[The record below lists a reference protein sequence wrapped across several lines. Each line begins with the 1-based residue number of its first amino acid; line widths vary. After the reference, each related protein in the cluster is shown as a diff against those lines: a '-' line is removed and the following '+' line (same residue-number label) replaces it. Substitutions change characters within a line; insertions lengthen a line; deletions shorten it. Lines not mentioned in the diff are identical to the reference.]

1 MVWLHARSWRA
12 HCHFVLNSTKREAIK
27 KETAQTSYGGNGK
40 KHPLVRLEA
49 RKIEG
54 EHCALR
60 KGSFEGQAMVTI
72 YFFVGTYIYFF
83 VGSRKSLFFSEN
95 PTILRISRKNL
106 RSPIGREHSR
116 TFRFSFFDFRG
127 PIRNGLSHASRLAS
141 TPPAALSPVN
151 RAVLELEVIQL

>member
-1 MVWLHARSWRA
+1 MVWLHARYWRA
-12 HCHFVLNSTKREAIK
+12 HCHFVLISTKREAII
-27 KETAQTSYGGNGK
+27 KEMAQTSYGGNGK

-72 YFFVGTYIYFF
+72 YFFVS
-83 VGSRKSLFFSEN
+83 SRKKIFFSEN
-95 PTILRISRKNL
+95 PTILRISRKNI

-127 PIRNGLSHASRLAS
+127 PTIRRTRTTNERNS
-141 TPPAALSPVN
+141 
-151 RAVLELEVIQL
+151 I

>member
-27 KETAQTSYGGNGK
+27 KEMAQTSYGGNGK
-40 KHPLVRLEA
+40 IHPLVRLEA

-72 YFFVGTYIYFF
+72 YFFVGTY
-83 VGSRKSLFFSEN
+83 VGS
-95 PTILRISRKNL
+95 PSRKPAFLETNCF
-106 RSPIGREHSR
+106 RENRLLVYTVR
-116 TFRFSFFDFRG
+116 TGYGPTKARCRG
-127 PIRNGLSHASRLAS
+127 TLDASVSVVALLSEQR
-141 TPPAALSPVN
+141 
-151 RAVLELEVIQL
+151 R

>member
-1 MVWLHARSWRA
+1 MTSLASQPSIAPNERRTLQMVWLHARSWRA

-72 YFFVGTYIYFF
+72 YFFVGTAIFSWAHEKNFF
-83 VGSRKSLFFSEN
+83 FR
-95 PTILRISRKNL
+95 RI
-106 RSPIGREHSR
+106 PQ
-116 TFRFSFFDFRG
+116 F
-127 PIRNGLSHASRLAS
+127 
-141 TPPAALSPVN
+141 
-151 RAVLELEVIQL
+151 